1 MASQRLGTLALCA
14 LAALSSVSAHQT
26 PLYSTQSPSR
36 GVSQSESDWFDFSGS
51 IRRVA
56 VIGAGPNGLL
66 HASALI
72 AAGFEVRLFERAPRP
87 GGQWLYT
94 DRTPAHAAFP

>member
-1 MASQRLGTLALCA
+1 MTALRLGYLVLCA
-14 LAALSSVSAHQT
+14 VTLRLSSATVLASQT
-26 PLYSTQSPSR
+26 PLYSSR
-36 GVSQSESDWFDFSGS
+36 HHGASHPEDWFDFGNS

-56 VIGAGPNGLL
+56 VIGAGPGGLL

-72 AAGFEVRLFERAPRP
+72 EEGFEVRLFERAPKP

-94 DRTPAHAAFP
+94 DKTPVHAPFP

>member
-1 MASQRLGTLALCA
+1 MASRRLGTLALYASA
-14 LAALSSVSAHQT
+14 LALSSISANQT
-26 PLYSTQSPSR
+26 PLYSTQSR
-36 GVSQSESDWFDFSGS
+36 GVFQSERDWFDFSGS

-56 VIGAGPNGLL
+56 VIGAGPSGLL
-66 HASALI
+66 HASALV
-72 AAGFEVRLFERAPRP
+72 AEGFEVRLFERAPRP